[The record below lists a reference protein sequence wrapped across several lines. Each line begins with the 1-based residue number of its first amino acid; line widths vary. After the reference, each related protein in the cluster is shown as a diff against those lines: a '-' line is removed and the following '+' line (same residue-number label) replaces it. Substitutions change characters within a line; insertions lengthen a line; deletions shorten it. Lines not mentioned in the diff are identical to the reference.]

1 MKTSDL
7 VPSEHAE
14 QCAVIAWADLQAYD
28 NEHKIGAFLFAI
40 PNGGQRNKITAA
52 RLKAEG
58 VRAGVP
64 DLFLAIPRAPYS
76 GLFIE
81 MKRSK
86 KSLSK
91 VSKEQREKQELF
103 ERMGY
108 KVVVCYGA
116 DEAFYEI
123 KTYLNI
129 R

>member
-81 MKRSK
+81 MKRAK

-91 VSKEQREKQELF
+91 VSKEQRAKQELF
-103 ERMGY
+103 ERVGY
-108 KVVVCYGA
+108 EVATCYGA
-116 DEAFYEI
+116 EEAIYKI
-123 KTYLNI
+123 KNYLNI

>member
-1 MKTSDL
+1 MPT
-7 VPSEHAE
+7 EHSE
-14 QCAVIAWADLQAYD
+14 QCAVIAWADLQPYD

-81 MKRSK
+81 MKRTK

-91 VSKEQREKQELF
+91 VSKEQRDKQALF
-103 ERMGY
+103 SQIGY
-108 KVVVCYGA
+108 DVATCYGA
-116 DEAFYEI
+116 EEAI
-123 KTYLNI
+123 KTIKAYLNLK
-129 R
+129 

>member
-40 PNGGQRNKITAA
+40 PNGGSRHKIEAK
-52 RLKAEG
+52 RLKLEG

-64 DLFLAIPRAPYS
+64 DLMLAVPRDGKS

-81 MKRSK
+81 MKRAK

-91 VSKEQREKQELF
+91 VSDAQKDWHKRLTF
-103 ERMGY
+103 AGY
-108 KVVVCYGA
+108 AVAVCYGA
-116 DEAFYEI
+116 DEAI
-123 KTYLNI
+123 KTIKAYLNLK
-129 R
+129 